1 MHSPERDAGVD
12 AGLRRWLNES
22 PDHRAAFERANELW
36 ETASRVPASLVPRPA
51 PPARPRTR
59 PGSIF
64 IKAAFALSLL
74 ALIGTLSLFTL
85 RDTGLSTTV
94 GEQRMLTL
102 EDGTRVSMNTATR
115 LVIDYDRGTRRVEL
129 TAGEALF
136 EVAKRPDWPFVVVAG
151 DRTISALGTAFV
163 VRRDPRDL
171 AVTLV
176 EGKIAIDAARATPE
190 RPPALQVATPGQRVT
205 YARGVDAPIDGPK
218 IDHPNIE
225 HLTAWR
231 RGQVVLDSMLL
242 SDAIAEMNR
251 YSAIRLSLDSAEAA
265 KMRVSGVFRAG
276 DSDSFARAIAETYH
290 LTVVEQDGALQL
302 TGTPSL

>member
-22 PDHRAAFERANELW
+22 AEHRAAFDRANELW
-36 ETASRVPASLVPRPA
+36 ETASRVPAAMVPRPA
-51 PPARPRTR
+51 PPARPASS
-59 PGSIF
+59 SIF
-64 IKAAFALSLL
+64 VKAAFALSLL
-74 ALIGTLSLFTL
+74 AFIGTLILFTL
-85 RDTGLSTTV
+85 QDTGLSTAV

-115 LVIDYDRGTRRVEL
+115 LVIDYDRNVRRVKL

-136 EVAKRPDWPFVVVAG
+136 EVAKRPDWPFVVIAG

-163 VRRDPRDL
+163 VRRDAGKPGDL

-176 EGKIAIDAARATPE
+176 EGKIAIDAARVAPGQ
-190 RPPALQVATPGQRVT
+190 PPALQVATPGQRVT
-205 YARGVDAPIDGPK
+205 YAPGTDARV
-218 IDHPNIE
+218 DHPNVE

-231 RGQVVLDSMLL
+231 RGQVVLESTLL

-251 YSAIRLSLDSAEAA
+251 YSAIELTLDNAA
-265 KMRVSGVFRAG
+265 AGKMRVSGIFRAG
-276 DSDSFARAIAETYH
+276 DSDLFARAIAETYH
-290 LTVVEQDGALQL
+290 LEVIEKDGVLRL